1 MLSDPTL
8 NGDLTLKVL
17 GKVFFCFFFVFFLQL
32 ETIKFFLITTQK
44 HITHKKYLTDAMRN
58 YNLTT
63 LKAPITT
70 AAEGI
75 LILFFF
81 FFSSF
86 SKKIDF
92 DISCDSSAW

>member
-17 GKVFFCFFFVFFLQL
+17 GKVCFFFCFCFFLQL

-75 LILFFF
+75 LILVFLLFFF
-81 FFSSF
+81 FFKENRF
-86 SKKIDF
+86 
-92 DISCDSSAW
+92 